1 MRRLACLL
9 PALLA
14 TTVLAACGA
23 DDERTASPAPADS
36 THLTVEVTRATSQ
49 PIRMELRCGG
59 ARPCKQLDKLTAALR
74 KPEGPATACTL
85 QYGGPETAHVTGTL
99 EGRAVEA
106 TLTRAD
112 GCGIADY
119 ATLFAAFGR
128 KPPLAG

>member
-1 MRRLACLL
+1 MRRLARLL

-14 TTVLAACGA
+14 AAALAACGT
-23 DDERTASPAPADS
+23 DDEQPASPAPADS
-36 THLTVEVTRATSQ
+36 THLTVEVTRAASQ

-59 ARPCKQLDKLTAALR
+59 ARPCRQLDKLTAALR

-85 QYGGPETAHVTGTL
+85 QYGGPEQAHVTGTL
-99 EGRAVEA
+99 QGRPVEA

-119 ATLFAAFGR
+119 ATLFTAFGR
-128 KPPLAG
+128 QPPLAG